1 MANHIVMGAQWGDEG
16 KGKIVDALADRVDM
30 IVRFQGGAN
39 AGHTIVIEGRKTI
52 LHLLPSG
59 ILSPGKINVIGN
71 GCVVDLEQLAEE
83 IREVRAQGFEVTPE
97 TLVLSDKAHVVSPS
111 HKHADK
117 LQAGWIGTTGRG
129 IGQCYTDKIRRHGIR
144 MDAIL
149 DGTFSQRFKAQ
160 AAAWQR
166 EVDAPE
172 EAPFPDAD
180 IDLDRMDAA
189 LTEVAPFIAD
199 TRELIHGTAKAG
211 GEILFEGAQGMLL
224 DIDHGTYPFVTSSST
239 SIAGAYAGT
248 GVYLDF
254 HNRIGVVKAYTTRVG
269 EGPFPTEQRNE
280 SGEALRRQGREV
292 GATTGRPRRCGW
304 LDLPLL
310 REACITNGYNALVLT
325 KLDVLSGFETIPV
338 AVGRGPD
345 GAPVYED
352 RPGWEEPLE
361 DLKSDAD
368 LPRTCRDYI
377 SFIEESLDVPV
388 ALASF
393 GPDRAQTLTRRSLW

>member
-166 EVDAPE
+166 EIDAPE

-180 IDLDRMDAA
+180 LDLDRMDAA

>member
-166 EVDAPE
+166 EIDAPE

-180 IDLDRMDAA
+180 LDLDRMDAA

-211 GEILFEGAQGMLL
+211 GEILFEGAQGALL

>member
-1 MANHIVMGAQWGDEG
+1 MPNHIVVGAQWGDEG
-16 KGKIVDALADRVDM
+16 KGKVVDALADRVDM

-39 AGHTIVIEGRKTI
+39 AGHTIVFDGQKYV

-59 ILSPGKINVIGN
+59 VLTPGKVNVIGK
-71 GCVVDLEQLAEE
+71 GCVVDVEQLAEE
-83 IREVRAQGFEVTPE
+83 IEQVRAQGFEVTPE
-97 TLVLSDKAHVVSPS
+97 TLVLSDKAHVVTPS

-144 MDAIL
+144 MGAIV
-149 DGTFSQRFKAQ
+149 DGSFGQRFKAQ

-172 EAPFPDAD
+172 EALFPDAGV
-180 IDLDRMDAA
+180 DLDRMDKVLAA
-189 LTEVAPFIAD
+189 VAPFIAD
-199 TRELIHGTAKAG
+199 TRELIHGAAKAG
-211 GEILFEGAQGMLL
+211 QEILFEGAQGMLL

-239 SIAGAYAGT
+239 TIAGAYAGT

-269 EGPFPTEQRNE
+269 EGPFPTEQHNA
-280 SGEALRRQGREV
+280 SGEALQNQGREF

-345 GAPVYED
+345 GAPIYEE
-352 RPGWEEPLE
+352 RPGWEDALD
-361 DLKSDAD
+361 DLQSDAD
-368 LPRTCRDYI
+368 LPQAARDYI
-377 SFIEESLDVPV
+377 SFIEEELDVPV

-393 GPDRAQTLTRRSLW
+393 GPDRAQTITRRRLW

>member
-16 KGKIVDALADRVDM
+16 KGKVVDALADRVDM

-39 AGHTIVIEGRKTI
+39 AGHTIVIEGRRYV

-59 ILSPGKINVIGN
+59 ILSTGKVNVIGN

-83 IREVRAQGFEVTPE
+83 IQQVRGQGFEVTPE
-97 TLVLSDKAHVVSPS
+97 TLLLSDKAHVVTPS
-111 HKHADK
+111 HKHADR

-144 MDAIL
+144 MCSIT
-149 DGTFSQRFKAQ
+149 DGSFAQRFEAQ

-166 EVDAPE
+166 EVDAPA
-172 EAPFPDAD
+172 EAPFPDATR
-180 IDLDRMDAA
+180 DLDRMDAA
-189 LTEVAPFIAD
+189 LATVAPFITD
-199 TRELIHGTAKAG
+199 TREAIHDAAKAG
-211 GEILFEGAQGMLL
+211 RELLFEGAQGMLL
-224 DIDHGTYPFVTSSST
+224 DVDHGTYPFVTSSST
-239 SIAGAYAGT
+239 TIAGAYSGT
-248 GVYLDF
+248 GVYLEF
-254 HNRIGVVKAYTTRVG
+254 QNRIGVVKAYTTRVG
-269 EGPFPTEQRNE
+269 EGPFPTEQSNE
-280 SGEALRRQGREV
+280 AGEALRRQGGEV

-338 AVGRGPD
+338 AVGRGSD
-345 GAPVYED
+345 GAPIYDE
-352 RPGWEEPLE
+352 RPGWAEPLD

-368 LPRTCRDYI
+368 LPGTCRDYI
-377 SFIEESLDVPV
+377 SFIEDFLDVPV

>member
-83 IREVRAQGFEVTPE
+83 IREVRAQGFEVTPK

-269 EGPFPTEQRNE
+269 EGPFPTEQLNE

-345 GAPVYED
+345 GAPIYEE

>member
-83 IREVRAQGFEVTPE
+83 IREVRAQGFEVTPK

-144 MDAIL
+144 MGAIL

-269 EGPFPTEQRNE
+269 EGPFPTEQLNE

-345 GAPVYED
+345 GAPIYEE